1 MRALITGISGQDG
14 SLLSEF
20 LISKGYDV
28 YGIMRPE
35 SDQSNLEDLIREKK
49 VKIISGDLMNE
60 DLLRYILTN
69 IQIDEIYNLASQSN
83 IRLSYEKARL
93 TFEVTL
99 MGTISLIE
107 SVKNYS
113 PKTRVFQ
120 AGSSSMFGK
129 NCDDDG
135 LQRETTPFNPV
146 SPYASSKLFAYNICQ
161 NYRINQGI
169 YISNGILYNHES
181 VKNKKNLG
189 IIKTIARKAVSI
201 RNGNIETLD
210 IPDPSI
216 RIDFSHAKD
225 CVEAMW
231 ISLQQKEA
239 DDYIIGSGESYSIEQ
254 ICFYIFNKLGLN
266 PSDYINKG
274 GEKSTAFSAIGDPTK
289 IQKLGWSRKYKF
301 HEMLDEILNHEL
313 EENKPLR

>member
-1 MRALITGISGQDG
+1 MKALITGISGQDG

-20 LISKGYDV
+20 LISKGYEV

-35 SDQSNLEDLIREKK
+35 SNQSNLEELMRENA
-49 VKIISGDLMNE
+49 VKIIWGDLMNE
-60 DLLRYILTN
+60 ELLRYILTN

-83 IRLSYEKARL
+83 IRLSYEKARS

-107 SVKNYS
+107 LVKKYS
-113 PKTRVFQ
+113 PKTKVFQ
-120 AGSSSMFGK
+120 AGSSSIFGK
-129 NCDDDG
+129 NSDSDG
-135 LQRETTPFNPV
+135 FQRETTPFNPI

-181 VKNKKNLG
+181 IKDKKNLG
-189 IIKTIARKAVSI
+189 IIKTVARKAVSI
-201 RNGNIETLD
+201 KNGNPEIFH
-210 IPDPSI
+210 IPDISI

-231 ISLQQKEA
+231 ISLQQKES

-254 ICFYIFNKLGLN
+254 ICSYIFNKLGLN
-266 PSDYINKG
+266 YLDYIKKT
-274 GEKSTAFSAIGDPTK
+274 EKKEPEFNAIGDPIK
-289 IQKLGWSRKYKF
+289 IEKLGWRRKYKF
-301 HEMLDEILNHEL
+301 YEMLDEILDYEL
-313 EENKPLR
+313 EKNNFTQ